1 MKNEDDNRKKFNI
14 CSQIRVLL
22 LLGVFCVYFN
32 LCTLI
37 GICNPSN
44 IRGMTHILIT
54 TTISIEWRPTRDILV
69 LNRKSDVTRQVSVM
83 LRILRAFAE
92 VECRKTATAL
102 WL

>member
-22 LLGVFCVYFN
+22 LLGVFCVHFN
-32 LCTLI
+32 SCTLI
-37 GICNPSN
+37 RIRNPSN
-44 IRGMTHILIT
+44 IRGMTHILI

-69 LNRKSDVTRQVSVM
+69 LNRKCDVTRHVSFV

-92 VECRKTATAL
+92 VQCRKSAKSL